1 MEKRSAEDELVRQL
15 VIGAAVSTVL
25 GLLVL
30 GTILTVLVSSNFNVL
45 QWMESKR
52 FALAAGGR

>member
-1 MEKRSAEDELVRQL
+1 MEQRSAEDELVRQL

-25 GLLVL
+25 GLLAL

-45 QWMESKR
+45 QWME
-52 FALAAGGR
+52 

>member
-45 QWMESKR
+45 QWME
-52 FALAAGGR
+52 